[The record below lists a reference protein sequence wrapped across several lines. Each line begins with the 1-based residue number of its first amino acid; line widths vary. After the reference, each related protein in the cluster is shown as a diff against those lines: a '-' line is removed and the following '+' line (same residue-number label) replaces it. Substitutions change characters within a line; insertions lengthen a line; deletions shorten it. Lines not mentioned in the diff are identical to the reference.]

1 MKQLLIVLFLA
12 ISFSAKSQIY
22 PGKVDRNSK
31 EFLYLDSLEKPELLH
46 AIFLISDTSR
56 HFANLISV
64 NGYAMINGNG
74 YVFFDAHKKRIKAPW
89 YVWGSTFK

>member
-12 ISFSAKSQIY
+12 ISFSAKSQKGVEI
-22 PGKVDRNSK
+22 SK
-31 EFLYLDSLEKPELLH
+31 NYAYLDTTSLATQFTYQH
-46 AIFLISDTSR
+46 AVFLISDTSR